1 MCRHPGRWQY
11 ALLLAKKDD
20 HLEQERESPDA
31 AGVHLAVAATRVVLV
46 PFDTSGALCRM
57 GMT

>member
-11 ALLLAKKDD
+11 ALLAKDDD
-20 HLEQERESPDA
+20 HLEQERESTVA

-46 PFDTSGALCRM
+46 PFDTPGALC
-57 GMT
+57 